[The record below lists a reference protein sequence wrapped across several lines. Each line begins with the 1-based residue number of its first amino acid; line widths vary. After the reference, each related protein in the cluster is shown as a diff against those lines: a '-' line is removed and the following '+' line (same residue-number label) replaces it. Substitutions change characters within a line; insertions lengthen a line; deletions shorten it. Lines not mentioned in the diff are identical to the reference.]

1 MVKTTHQ
8 CVLTDE
14 YVAEAQRLAI
24 AQNKTLKFLYQT
36 WWAWWLPRVV
46 LAGILIFSLLNDL
59 EFVSIM
65 IGAILLMSVGGEWFG
80 RRNLA
85 EARKKMRF
93 KGSTTTVSM
102 DENGVDFV
110 GETGNSHSKWSGM
123 LVPAIYPHGVVIK
136 FSRFAMVW
144 LPDQAL
150 VEGSAADV
158 RALLAENVKDSET
171 KSY

>member
-1 MVKTTHQ
+1 M
-8 CVLTDE
+8 
-14 YVAEAQRLAI
+14 
-24 AQNKTLKFLYQT
+24 
-36 WWAWWLPRVV
+36 V

-59 EFVSIM
+59 EFVSVM
-65 IGAILLMSVGGEWFG
+65 IGTILLISVGGEWFG

-85 EARKKMRF
+85 KARKKMRF

-102 DENGVDFV
+102 DENGVDIV

-136 FSRFAMVW
+136 FSRLAMVW

-150 VEGSAADV
+150 VEGSTVDV
-158 RALLAENVKDSET
+158 RTLLA
-171 KSY
+171 